1 MHARTLTL
9 TPEQRA
15 ELEATRAHDQ
25 RPYLRERAAALLKVA
40 DGWSGRQVALHGLLT
55 RRKPDTLYRWL
66 DAYAHGGLPGLV
78 QRPRGHRGFSPSAG
92 RAVGGDG
99 PPAARGPW
107 RGADQVATGR
117 P

>member
-9 TPEQRA
+9 TPAQRA
-15 ELEATRAHDQ
+15 ELEATRAHNQ

-40 DGWSGRQVALHGLLT
+40 DGQSGRQVALHGLLT

-66 DAYAHGGLPGLV
+66 DAYAHGGLQGLV

-92 RAVGGDG
+92 RAGGGDG
-99 PPAARGPW
+99 APAARDAR
-107 RGADQVATGR
+107 RGAHPVAAG
-117 P
+117 